1 MSAQPVLTLLAQEVA
16 SLLRSDSRRVLL
28 GEDVRDG
35 GMLGLSRAAA
45 EDPSLADRI
54 LSTPLVGASLAAH
67 AGGLALAGQL
77 PIVLLSSGSTLL
89 ESLSAVREVARVG
102 WTSGDLLE
110 APVLFVAPTGPGFG
124 LGGEAAESP
133 EHALASIPGLRVVCG
148 SDPHELPAL
157 LREAA
162 DFSTGRSPTVL
173 LLPRTSLLAQVE
185 ADAVAQAVDGG
196 LASSKIRVYGSD
208 AQATVFCWGG
218 ALEVCELAAEESGVS
233 TTVVDLG
240 SLAPLD
246 EVSILEHAAQTGKL
260 VIAHPG
266 WRGPGLGSELA
277 ALFADRAIL
286 HLDAPVLRVTGS
298 PGPISAGHE
307 DAALPTVAAVVDA
320 IRTVANY

>member
-1 MSAQPVLTLLAQEVA
+1 MSAQPVLSLLAEHIA
-16 SLLRSDSRRVLL
+16 SLLRSDDRRVLL

-35 GMLGLSRAAA
+35 GMLGLSRVVAD
-45 EDPSLADRI
+45 DPALADRI
-54 LSTPLVGASLAAH
+54 LPTPLVGASLAAH
-67 AGGLALAGQL
+67 AAGLALAGQL
-77 PIVLLSSGSTLL
+77 PIVLLSSGNTLL
-89 ESLSAVREVARVG
+89 DSLSAVREVARMG
-102 WTSGDLLE
+102 WTSGDALE

-133 EHALASIPGLRVVCG
+133 EHALASIPGLRVICG
-148 SDPHELPAL
+148 SEPKELCAL
-157 LREAA
+157 VREAA
-162 DFSTGRSPTVL
+162 EFPLGRGPTVV
-173 LLPRTSLLAQVE
+173 LLPRTSLLAQVDPDTLAE
-185 ADAVAQAVDGG
+185 SVDGG
-196 LASSKIRVYGSD
+196 LASSKVRVFGSD
-208 AQATVFCWGG
+208 AKATVFCWGG
-218 ALEVCELAAEESGVS
+218 ALEVCELAAQDSGVA

-246 EVSILEHAAQTGKL
+246 EVTILEHATQTGKL

-298 PGPISAGHE
+298 PGPITAAHE
-307 DAALPTVAAVVDA
+307 QAALPTVAAVVDA